1 MSNEQVTFVFNDQ
14 SITMDKGLPVL
25 EAALRI
31 GAHVPYFCYHKNL
44 SIVGQCR
51 ACLVEVLDAGNG
63 RPIPKLQASCAT
75 PAAEGMVVS
84 SVTPRVI
91 EAQEGVFEFLLKNH
105 PLDCPVCDQGG
116 ECPLQDQTMAY
127 GKAISRTH
135 EFRRIYENKEIS
147 AFIKPE
153 MNRCVHCTRCIRFT
167 EEIDGGAE
175 FGWAQRGDRTEVGVY
190 EDLPVTSVVSGNVID
205 ICPVGALTDNKYR
218 FTARVWEMQET
229 QGPCT
234 LCSVGCRQGVWTKD
248 GEIKRVTAAE
258 NEKINDTWICDVA
271 RYGWSGVHGEGRIT
285 QPMIRKDGEL
295 TPVGWAEAI
304 GEVARRFGA
313 LMTQEGGGA
322 IAGLGGA
329 SSTNETA
336 YQFGVFMRSVLGTNH
351 VDSRIH
357 ARDIVQTDLQRA
369 AFGGVGGVGSIEELG
384 RSKAIIIVGSDPF
397 TQHPILA
404 LQIRKAHRAGA
415 VIINVNQ
422 RRIDLRVQGRVHH
435 LVPVLGGISRTL
447 RALATYLLDCGAKP
461 QGENADEYAAILAS
475 SDAGRLCE
483 EADLAP
489 AEIMAAAQA
498 ILAADG
504 GVSVLSGPGETGKVA
519 VSEAI
524 NLGLFLR
531 ANMLFATGASNLQGA
546 VDMGLHPESLPGG
559 GLPEEDARAACE
571 EAWGRPL
578 SVQVGKD
585 TNGILDGLMS
595 GELKGLHILDCDPV
609 AEYPDGAR
617 AREALKKADFIVLQT
632 SHLNASAEYADVVIP
647 KPTLYEEAG
656 SITNLERRA
665 QSLPRALKPMIDKM
679 VPEAW
684 RAFVDIAKAMER
696 PLRTNSLDKI
706 RIQAR
711 SLIGDYADAFGRI
724 PDEGLHLR
732 REGRRAYQIAQI
744 PERETQ
750 EPGLRMLLTPVL
762 WLSGAYAASA
772 YHLAD
777 MPGAAL
783 ALSPSDAEGLDVA
796 DGDLAEFEVGGETV
810 QLPAHVDKNAPVG
823 VAFAPEGYLR
833 AHGAS
838 ALNTGGAP
846 GRQGVEIRVRK
857 AMITQEVGA

>member
-31 GAHVPYFCYHKNL
+31 GAHVPHFCYHKNL
-44 SIVGQCR
+44 SVVGQCR

-135 EFRRIYENKEIS
+135 EFRRIYPSKEIS
-147 AFIKPE
+147 PFIKPE

-167 EEIDGGAE
+167 EEVDGGAE

-190 EDLPVTSVVSGNVID
+190 EDLPLTSVVSGNVID

-258 NEKINDTWICDVA
+258 NERVNDTWICDVA
-271 RYGWSGVHGEGRIT
+271 RYGWSGAHGEGRIT

-295 TPVGWAEAI
+295 TPSSWAEAI
-304 GEVARRFGA
+304 GEAARGFGA
-313 LMTQEGGGA
+313 LIEQAGGGA

-351 VDSRIH
+351 IDSRIH
-357 ARDIVQTDLQRA
+357 TRDIVQTDLQRA

-404 LQIRKAHRAGA
+404 LQIRKAHRGGA
-415 VIINVNQ
+415 VIVNVNQ
-422 RRIDLRVQGRVHH
+422 RRIDLRVLGRVHH

-447 RALATYLLDCGAKP
+447 RALATCLVDGGAKP
-461 QGENADEYAAILAS
+461 EGENAEDYAALIGSVELS
-475 SDAGRLCE
+475 RLCE
-483 EADLAP
+483 EADVPPGDLT
-489 AEIMAAAQA
+489 AAARA
-498 ILAADG
+498 ILTAEG
-504 GVSVLSGPGETGKVA
+504 PVSVLSGPGETGKVA

-524 NLGLFLR
+524 NLGILLR
-531 ANMLFATGASNLQGA
+531 ANMLFATGAPNLQGA
-546 VDMGLHPESLPGG
+546 IDMGLHPETLPGG
-559 GLPEEDARAACE
+559 DLSDEGARAACG
-571 EAWGRPL
+571 EAWGRQPGA
-578 SVQVGKD
+578 QAGKD
-585 TNGILDGLMS
+585 ASAILEGLAG
-595 GELKGLHILDCDPV
+595 GELKGLYILGCDPV
-609 AEYPDGAR
+609 GEYPDGAQ
-617 AREALKKADFIVLQT
+617 AREALEKADFVVAQT
-632 SHLNASAEYADVVIP
+632 SHLNASTDYADVVIP
-647 KPTLYEEAG
+647 APVLYEEAG
-656 SITNLERRA
+656 SVTNLERRA
-665 QSLPRALKPMIDKM
+665 QSLPRALKPMLDKM

-684 RAFVDIAKAMER
+684 RAFADIAKAMEQPMR
-696 PLRTNSLDKI
+696 ANSLDKI

-711 SLIGDYADAFGRI
+711 SLVGDYADVFGRI
-724 PDEGLHLR
+724 PDEGLHIR
-732 REGRRAYQIAQI
+732 REGAHTCQIAQI
-744 PERETQ
+744 PEKEAH

-777 MPGAAL
+777 MPEAAL
-783 ALSPSDAEGLDVA
+783 ALSPSDAESLGVR
-796 DGDLAEFEVGGETV
+796 DGELVEFEVGGGV
-810 QLPAHVDKNAPVG
+810 VRLPAHVDKNAPVG

-838 ALNTGGAP
+838 ALNTGGEP
-846 GRQGVEIRVRK
+846 GRQGVEIQVRK
-857 AMITQEVGA
+857 AEKPQEVGA

>member
-14 SITMDKGLPVL
+14 SITMDKSLPVL

-31 GAHVPYFCYHKNL
+31 GAHVPHFCYHKNL

-63 RPIPKLQASCAT
+63 RPIPKLQPSCAT
-75 PAAEGMVVS
+75 YAAEGMVIS

-135 EFRRIYENKEIS
+135 EFRRIYPPKEMS
-147 AFIKPE
+147 PFIKPE

-175 FGWAQRGDRTEVGVY
+175 FGWAQRGDKTEVGIY
-190 EDLPVTSVVSGNVID
+190 EDLPLTSIVSGNVID

-258 NEKINDTWICDVA
+258 NEKVNDTWICDVA
-271 RYGWSGVHGEGRIT
+271 RFGWSGAHGEGRIT

-304 GEVARRFGA
+304 GEAERGLGSIIEEA
-313 LMTQEGGGA
+313 GGGA

-329 SSTNETA
+329 HSTNETA
-336 YQFGVFMRSVLGTNH
+336 YQFGAFMRSVLGTNH

-357 ARDIVQTDLQRA
+357 PRDIVQTDLQRA
-369 AFGGVGGVGSIEELG
+369 ALDGVGGAGSIEALG
-384 RSKAIIIVGSDPF
+384 RSKAVIIVGSDPF

-415 VIINVNQ
+415 VVVNVNQ
-422 RRIDLRVQGRVHH
+422 RRIDLRVQSRVHH

-447 RALATYLLDCGAKP
+447 RALAICLADGGAKP
-461 QGENADEYAAILAS
+461 EGENAEDYAALLGS
-475 SDAGRLCE
+475 VDLNRLCE
-483 EADLAP
+483 EADVP
-489 AEIMAAAQA
+489 SDDIMTAARAT
-498 ILAADG
+498 LAADG
-504 GVSVLSGPGETGKVA
+504 PVSILSGPGETGKVA

-524 NLGLFLR
+524 NLGLLLR
-531 ANMLFATGASNLQGA
+531 ANMLFAAGAPNLQGA
-546 VDMGLHPESLPGG
+546 IDMGLHPESLPGG
-559 GLPEEDARAACE
+559 DLSDEAARAACA
-571 EAWGRPL
+571 EAWGRAPGA
-578 SVQVGKD
+578 QAGRD
-585 TNGILDGLMS
+585 ARGILDGLGS
-595 GELKGLHILDCDPV
+595 GELKGLYVLGCDPV
-609 AEYPDGAR
+609 AEHPDGAR
-617 AREALKKADFIVLQT
+617 AREALEKAEFVVLQT

-647 KPTLYEEAG
+647 APTLYEEAG
-656 SITNLERRA
+656 SVTNLERRA

-684 RAFVDIAKAMER
+684 RAFADIAKAMER
-696 PLRTNSLDKI
+696 PMRANALDKI

-711 SLIGDYADAFGRI
+711 SLVGDYADAFGRI
-724 PDEGLHLR
+724 PDEGLHLK

-744 PERETQ
+744 PEKEAQ
-750 EPGLRMLLTPVL
+750 APGLRMLLTPVL
-762 WLSGAYAASA
+762 WLSGAYAGSA
-772 YHLAD
+772 HHLAD
-777 MPGAAL
+777 MPEAAL
-783 ALSPSDAEGLDVA
+783 ALSPSDAGSLGVV
-796 DGDLAEFEVGGETV
+796 DGELMEFEVAGV
-810 QLPAHVDKNAPVG
+810 LVRLPAHVDKNAPVG
-823 VAFAPEGYLR
+823 VAFAPEGCLR
-833 AHGAS
+833 AHGGS

-846 GRQGVEIRVRK
+846 GRQGVEIQVRK
-857 AMITQEVGA
+857 AEKPQEVGA

>member
-31 GAHVPYFCYHKNL
+31 GAHVPHFCYHKNL

-63 RPIPKLQASCAT
+63 RPIPKLQPSCAT

-135 EFRRIYENKEIS
+135 EFRRIYPSKEIS

-190 EDLPVTSVVSGNVID
+190 EDLPLTSVVSGNVID

-258 NEKINDTWICDVA
+258 NERVNDTWICDVA
-271 RYGWSGVHGEGRIT
+271 RYGWSGAHGEGRIT

-295 TPVGWAEAI
+295 TPVGWAEAV
-304 GEVARRFGA
+304 GEAARGLGA
-313 LMTQEGGGA
+313 IVEESGGGA

-357 ARDIVQTDLQRA
+357 PRDVVQTDVQRA
-369 AFGGVGGVGSIEELG
+369 ALGGVGGAGSIEELG
-384 RSKAIIIVGSDPF
+384 RSKAVIIVGSDPF

-404 LQIRKAHRAGA
+404 LQIRKAHGAGA
-415 VIINVNQ
+415 VVVNVNQ
-422 RRIDLRVQGRVHH
+422 RRVDLRVQGRTHH

-447 RALATYLLDCGAKP
+447 RALATCLVDGGVKPEGA
-461 QGENADEYAAILAS
+461 NAAEYAALIDSLELT
-475 SDAGRLCE
+475 RLCE
-483 EADLAP
+483 EADVAP
-489 AEIMAAAQA
+489 EAVMGAARA
-498 ILAADG
+498 ILGAEG
-504 GVSVLSGPGETGKVA
+504 PVSVVSGPGETGKVA

-524 NLGLFLR
+524 NLGILLR
-531 ANMLFATGASNLQGA
+531 ANMLFAAGAPNLQGA
-546 VDMGLHPESLPGG
+546 IDMGLHPEALPGG
-559 GLPEEDARAACE
+559 DLSDEAARAACG
-571 EAWGRPL
+571 EAWGRSPAA
-578 SVQVGKD
+578 QAGKD
-585 TNGILDGLMS
+585 AEGILDGLTS
-595 GELKGLHILDCDPV
+595 GEVKGLYILGCDPV
-609 AEYPDGAR
+609 GEHPDGAR
-617 AREALKKADFIVLQT
+617 AREALEKAGFVVAQT
-632 SHLNASAEYADVVIP
+632 SHLNASTEYADVVIP
-647 KPTLYEEAG
+647 APTLYEESG
-656 SITNLERRA
+656 SVTNLERRA

-684 RAFVDIAKAMER
+684 RAFADIAKAMER
-696 PLRTNSLDKI
+696 PMRANALDKI
-706 RIQAR
+706 QIQAR
-711 SLIGDYADAFGRI
+711 SLVGDYADAFGRI
-724 PDEGLHLR
+724 SDEGLHLR
-732 REGRRAYQIAQI
+732 REGERTFQIAQI
-744 PERETQ
+744 PEKEAQ

-762 WLSGAYAASA
+762 WLSGAYMASA
-772 YHLAD
+772 HHLAD
-777 MPGAAL
+777 MPEAAL
-783 ALSPSDAEGLDVA
+783 ALSPSDAESLGVA
-796 DGDLAEFEVGGETV
+796 DGDSVEFEVAGV
-810 QLPAHVDKNAPVG
+810 VVRLPAHADKNAPVG
-823 VAFAPEGYLR
+823 VAFAPEGCLR
-833 AHGAS
+833 AHGGS
-838 ALNTGGAP
+838 LLNTGGAP
-846 GRQGVEIRVRK
+846 GRQGVEIQVRK
-857 AMITQEVGA
+857 AEQPQEVGA